1 MTVTH
6 LVTNPMNNKNIIL
19 NSYALILATGAYKL
33 EIKAER

>member
-6 LVTNPMNNKNIIL
+6 LVTNPMNNKNIL
-19 NSYALILATGAYKL
+19 NSYALILVTGAYKL